1 MEVNDRT
8 SFRKQLILL
17 TVKYTYV
24 CMVPHGL
31 NMASQP
37 ASQGHGPS
45 ENGKW
50 KFAQMLIQ
58 CWPGDSKSLSVVD
71 N

>member
-37 ASQGHGPS
+37 GTWT
-45 ENGKW
+45 EREW
-50 KFAQMLIQ
+50 KMEICANVDSMLARGFEIAF
-58 CWPGDSKSLSVVD
+58 CRR
-71 N
+71 